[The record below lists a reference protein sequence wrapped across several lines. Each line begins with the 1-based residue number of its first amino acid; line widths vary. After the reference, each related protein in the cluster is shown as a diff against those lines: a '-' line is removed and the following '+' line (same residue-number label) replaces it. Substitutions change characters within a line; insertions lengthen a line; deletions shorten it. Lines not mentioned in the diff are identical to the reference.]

1 VVGAVALIGA
11 FVLEIVA
18 GFRTYSL
25 GTHALTFET
34 LKNILNGGE
43 AYGLGA
49 EMLNFGA
56 LIAFMGVNAAALL
69 RYYVRSNEKKLGF
82 LIPPVLGFL
91 ICLALWLNL
100 SRPAIIAGSIWMAAG
115 IVFGLW
121 KTRGFREQ
129 LSFEIPPEG

>member
-1 VVGAVALIGA
+1 VALIGA

-25 GTHALTFET
+25 STQALTFET

-56 LIAFMGVNAAALL
+56 LIAFMGVNAAAFL